1 MVPKRSSAAV
11 RRDHRLLQRVLGV
24 LGAAAAQPG
33 DPVQL
38 PVVAEE
44 QLLERIAIARDVS
57 RQQFGVATLSGTLLP
72 NLRGAHRRTVTND
85 QVPGTSLDRGCQSII
100 RTSPEP

>member
-1 MVPKRSSAAV
+1 
-11 RRDHRLLQRVLGV
+11 

-57 RQQFGVATLSGTLLP
+57 RQQFGVATLTGTLLP
-72 NLRGAHRRTVTND
+72 NLVRGAHGRTVTNRRI
-85 QVPGTSLDRGCQSII
+85 PGTSLDR
-100 RTSPEP
+100 PV